1 MKKLLT
7 FTLSVLWLLCFVWFS
22 NATTSDCQS
31 ISYAWWNSICISIN
45 KNWNT
50 YTLSRDITCP
60 WGWCSLSCKILLPD
74 NTLREVWACNGDFT
88 WNWSS
93 QWLVKIYAQLND
105 TQKTVERN
113 YNFSAWS
120 WWNVVYENTNLN
132 NFYLSTNKTNPNTS
146 QRVDLTIKARNS
158 NNNILTNYT
167 NRVKF
172 DVYYRTSTS
181 SSWNK
186 TSSSYYYTINPNYTN
201 WYKFI
206 SSDYGQKNLYDFIR
220 FNKNNLDYKVRVYD
234 ENNSNIYNDIYFYVG
249 SDSSVSTSL
258 DNFYLSTN
266 KTNPST
272 SQRVDLT
279 IKARNSN
286 NNILTNYTNRV
297 KFDVYYRTSTSS
309 SWNKTSSSYYYTINP
324 NYTNWYKFISSDY
337 GQKNLYDFI
346 RFNKN
351 NLDYKVRVYDENNSN
366 IYNDIYFYVNTAE
379 TNSNIAWFTVKEV
392 EMIQRIYN
400 IRPQLIRQLKA
411 EHPRFNTNTIWK
423 NLWNDLYSNMKDV
436 LDNKTWRKFTNYS
449 KFFSDFMVWY
459 NRTMDV
465 IH

>member
-60 WGWCSLSCKILLPD
+60 WGWCSLSCKILLP
-74 NTLREVWACNGDFT
+74 NNKSEEVWACDWDFV
-88 WNWSS
+88 WDGAS
-93 QWLVKIYAQLND
+93 QWLVRIYARLND
-105 TQKTVERN
+105 TQKTVDRN

-132 NFYLSTNKTNPNTS
+132 
-146 QRVDLTIKARNS
+146 
-158 NNNILTNYT
+158 
-167 NRVKF
+167 
-172 DVYYRTSTS
+172 
-181 SSWNK
+181 
-186 TSSSYYYTINPNYTN
+186 
-201 WYKFI
+201 
-206 SSDYGQKNLYDFIR
+206 
-220 FNKNNLDYKVRVYD
+220 
-234 ENNSNIYNDIYFYVG
+234 
-249 SDSSVSTSL
+249 
-258 DNFYLSTN
+258 NFYLSTN

-309 SWNKTSSSYYYTINP
+309 SWNKTSSSYYYTINSS
-324 NYTNWYKFISSDY
+324 YTNWYKFISSDY

>member
-1 MKKLLT
+1 MKNLIVLLVM
-7 FTLSVLWLLCFVWFS
+7 LVPFS
-22 NATTSDCQS
+22 LFAQVTPNV
-31 ISYAWWNSICISIN
+31 
-45 KNWNT
+45 
-50 YTLSRDITCP
+50 
-60 WGWCSLSCKILLPD
+60 D
-74 NTLREVWACNGDFT
+74 N
-88 WNWSS
+88 
-93 QWLVKIYAQLND
+93 VKIDDQTIEWMTKIASDSDLRGQMMIMMID
-105 TQKTVERN
+105 KTKGNKVEMTKLVN
-113 YNFSAWS
+113 SLMDNP
-120 WWNVVYENTNLN
+120 ETL
-132 NFYLSTNKTNPNTS
+132 KTMQAGQP
-146 QRVDLTIKARNS
+146 DRNS

-186 TSSSYYYTINPNYTN
+186 TSSSYYYTINP
-201 WYKFI
+201 
-206 SSDYGQKNLYDFIR
+206 S
-220 FNKNNLDYKVRVYD
+220 
-234 ENNSNIYNDIYFYVG
+234 
-249 SDSSVSTSL
+249 
-258 DNFYLSTN
+258 
-266 KTNPST
+266 
-272 SQRVDLT
+272 
-279 IKARNSN
+279 
-286 NNILTNYTNRV
+286 
-297 KFDVYYRTSTSS
+297 
-309 SWNKTSSSYYYTINP
+309 
-324 NYTNWYKFISSDY
+324 YTNWYKFISSDY